1 MQKDGGVLP
10 TGRHLVANGNLTLRT
25 LRREDSGV
33 YICEA
38 ANEAARLVAEAEL
51 LVEEGVP
58 RAPHSL
64 AANSSHDAIALRWTP
79 GARRAAHHVSVWS
92 VILNILPNMLFY
104 FNKN

>member
-1 MQKDGGVLP
+1 V
-10 TGRHLVANGNLTLRT
+10 VENSNLTLRS

-33 YICEA
+33 YVCEA
-38 ANEAARLVAEAEL
+38 ANEAARLVTEAEL

-79 GARRAAHHVSVWS
+79 GARRAVHHISVW
-92 VILNILPNMLFY
+92 
-104 FNKN
+104 